1 MKNKLKLSLTE
12 QLLVVCT
19 FILGIVVISLGII
32 LPNDLIP
39 IYETNV
45 YNYLKQPLSFVQNE
59 EDVTDMKKA
68 DIINSEIAYI
78 YINDISGT
86 SISISDNLSDIIDI
100 NDIDELLS
108 NFDLSKSEGKFKYK
122 TTTYYYVLSAQNN
135 QIKIAMTDDVY
146 INKMRKSILFTIFR
160 VVGIA
165 LILITFFVIA
175 WANNLVNRI
184 KRIKDK
190 IDNINN
196 DKYNH
201 KTDERYQD
209 ELYTL
214 DKTVEDMRVY
224 LKEQEEYKNQMYQN
238 ISHDFKTP
246 ITVMKSYIEAYEDGI
261 ETKKKT
267 LQVVKEQ
274 LKKLEIKV
282 HSLLYLN
289 KLNYIQDRSDNLK
302 VQYDISITIKAAVD
316 KFKMSRPDVEFV
328 LDIDKKNTIFRG
340 SADMWEAIIDN
351 ILNNFIRYADKKVFI
366 NVKNNKIILY
376 NDGPKIDDNV
386 LNNIFTPYEKGVK
399 GVFGLGLSI
408 VKKTLHFLNYD
419 IDIEND
425 KKKGVRFI
433 IKEKK

>member
-1 MKNKLKLSLTE
+1 MRTNVSLTE
-12 QLLVVCT
+12 QLLILCLV
-19 FILGIVVISLGII
+19 ILGIIVISLGII
-32 LPNDLIP
+32 LPNNLIP

-45 YNYLKQPLSFVQNE
+45 YNYLKQPLSFVRNE
-59 EDVTDMKKA
+59 EDVNDS
-68 DIINSEIAYI
+68 INTEIAYI
-78 YINDISGT
+78 YINDLSGT
-86 SISISDNLSDIIDI
+86 SISISDNLPEIVDI
-100 NDIDELLS
+100 NNINKLLS
-108 NFDLSKSEGKFKYK
+108 KIDLTTDEGKFKYK
-122 TTTYYYVLSAQNN
+122 TTTYYYVSSIKNEK
-135 QIKIAMTDDVY
+135 IKIAITNDSY
-146 INKMRKSILFTIFR
+146 ITRMKHSILFTIFK

-165 LILITFFVIA
+165 LILISFSVLV
-175 WANNLVNRI
+175 WANSLVNRI

-196 DKYNH
+196 DKYNY
-201 KTDERYQD
+201 KTDERYHD

-267 LQVVKEQ
+267 LQVIKEQ
-274 LKKLEIKV
+274 LKKLELKV

-289 KLNYIQDRSDNLK
+289 KLNYIQDKKDNLN
-302 VQYDISITIKAAVD
+302 VQYDVSITINAAVD

-328 LDIDKKNTIFRG
+328 LDIDKKSTIFRG
-340 SADMWEAIIDN
+340 NADMWEAIIDN
-351 ILNNFIRYADKKVFI
+351 ILNNFMRYAKKQVKI
-366 NVKNNKIILY
+366 TVKNNKIILY
-376 NDGPKIDDNV
+376 NDGDVIDEKV
-386 LNNIFTPYEKGVK
+386 LNNIFTPYEKGVN

-419 IDIEND
+419 ISIENV
-425 KKKGVRFI
+425 KNGVKFTI
-433 IKEKK
+433 Y

>member
-1 MKNKLKLSLTE
+1 MIRNIKLTE
-12 QLLVVCT
+12 QLLIICIV
-19 FILGIVVISLGII
+19 ILIIIVISLGII
-32 LPNDLIP
+32 LPNNLVP

-45 YNYLKQPLSFVQNE
+45 YNYLRQPLSFVQNE
-59 EDVTDMKKA
+59 ED
-68 DIINSEIAYI
+68 INNSINTEIAYI
-78 YINDISGT
+78 YINDLSGT
-86 SISISDNLSDIIDI
+86 SISISDNLSKIIDI
-100 NDIDELLS
+100 KDISKLLS
-108 NFDLSKSEGKFKYK
+108 KIDLTTNEGKFKYRR
-122 TTTYYYVLSAQNN
+122 TTYYYVASINSN
-135 QIKIAMTDDVY
+135 RIKIAITDDIY
-146 INKMRKSILFTIFR
+146 INSMRTSTLLAIFK

-165 LILITFFVIA
+165 LILVTFFILA

-201 KTDERYQD
+201 KPDERYHD

-261 ETKKKT
+261 QDKKKT
-267 LQVVKEQ
+267 MKVIKEQ

-289 KLNYIQDRSDNLK
+289 KINYIQERQDNLN
-302 VQYDISITIKAAVD
+302 VQYDVSITINAAVD

-328 LDIDKKNTIFRG
+328 LDVDKKSTIFRG
-340 SADMWEAIIDN
+340 NSDMWEAIIDN
-351 ILNNFIRYADKKVFI
+351 ILNNFMRYAKKKVKI
-366 NVKNNKIILY
+366 TVKNNKIILY
-376 NDGPKIDDNV
+376 NDGENIDEKL
-386 LNNIFTPYEKGVK
+386 LNNIFTPYEKGVN

-419 IDIEND
+419 ISIENV
-425 KKKGVRFI
+425 KNGVKFTI
-433 IKEKK
+433 Y

>member
-1 MKNKLKLSLTE
+1 MSKKNVNLTD
-12 QLLVVCT
+12 QLLLICVV
-19 FILGIVVISLGII
+19 ILGIIVISLGII
-32 LPNDLIP
+32 LPNNLVP

-45 YNYLKQPLSFVQNE
+45 YNYLKQPLNFLQDEDDLNE
-59 EDVTDMKKA
+59 AV
-68 DIINSEIAYI
+68 NSEVAYI
-78 YINDISGT
+78 YINYINGE
-86 SISISDNLSDIIDI
+86 SISYSENLDRIIKFKNISKLLNHI
-100 NDIDELLS
+100 NI
-108 NFDLSKSEGKFKYK
+108 NRSEGKFRYMGA
-122 TTTYYYVLSAQNN
+122 TYYYVNSISNN
-135 QIKIAMTDDVY
+135 QIMIAITDNSY
-146 INKMRKSILFTIFR
+146 INNMRHSILITIFK

-165 LILITFFVIA
+165 LLLICFSILT

-184 KRIKDK
+184 KKIKDK

-201 KTDERYQD
+201 DKSPTKYYD

-246 ITVMKSYIEAYEDGI
+246 ITVMKSYVEAYEDGI
-261 ETKKKT
+261 YSEKKIYE
-267 LQVVKEQ
+267 VIKEQ

-289 KLNYIQDRSDNLK
+289 KISYIEERKENLN
-302 VQYDISITIKAAVD
+302 VQYDIRNTINSAVD
-316 KFKMSRPDVEFV
+316 KFKVSRPDVRFV
-328 LDIDKKNTIFRG
+328 LNIDKKSTIFRG

-351 ILNNFIRYADKKVFI
+351 ILGNFIRYAKKKI
-366 NVKNNKIILY
+366 SITVKNNKIILY
-376 NDGPKIDDNV
+376 NDGENIDENV
-386 LNNIFTPYEKGVK
+386 LNNIFTPYKKGVN

-419 IDIEND
+419 ISIENV
-425 KKKGVRFI
+425 KNGVKFI
-433 IKEKK
+433 IYERR

>member
-1 MKNKLKLSLTE
+1 MRTNVSLTE
-12 QLLVVCT
+12 QLLILCLV
-19 FILGIVVISLGII
+19 ILGIIVISLGII
-32 LPNDLIP
+32 LPNNLIP

-45 YNYLKQPLSFVQNE
+45 YNYLKQPLSFVRNE
-59 EDVTDMKKA
+59 EDVNDS
-68 DIINSEIAYI
+68 INTEIAYI
-78 YINDISGT
+78 YINDLSGT
-86 SISISDNLSDIIDI
+86 SISISDNLPEIVDI
-100 NDIDELLS
+100 NNINKLLS
-108 NFDLSKSEGKFKYK
+108 KIDLTTDEGKFKYK
-122 TTTYYYVLSAQNN
+122 TTTYYYVSSIKNEK
-135 QIKIAMTDDVY
+135 IKIAITNDSY
-146 INKMRKSILFTIFR
+146 ITKMKHSILFTIFK

-165 LILITFFVIA
+165 LILISFSVLV
-175 WANNLVNRI
+175 WANSLVNRI

-196 DKYNH
+196 DKYNY
-201 KTDERYQD
+201 KTDERYHD

-267 LQVVKEQ
+267 LQVIKEQ
-274 LKKLEIKV
+274 LKKLELKV

-289 KLNYIQDRSDNLK
+289 KLNYIQDKKDNLN
-302 VQYDISITIKAAVD
+302 VQYDVSITINAAVD

-328 LDIDKKNTIFRG
+328 LDIDKKSTIFRG
-340 SADMWEAIIDN
+340 NADMWEAIIDN
-351 ILNNFIRYADKKVFI
+351 ILNNFMRYAKKQVKI
-366 NVKNNKIILY
+366 TVKNNKIILY
-376 NDGPKIDDNV
+376 NDGDVIDEKV
-386 LNNIFTPYEKGVK
+386 LNNIFTPYEKGVN

-419 IDIEND
+419 ISIENA
-425 KKKGVRFI
+425 KNGVKFTI
-433 IKEKK
+433 Y

>member
-1 MKNKLKLSLTE
+1 MRTNVSLTE
-12 QLLVVCT
+12 QLLILCLV
-19 FILGIVVISLGII
+19 ILGIIVISLGII
-32 LPNDLIP
+32 LPNNLIP

-45 YNYLKQPLSFVQNE
+45 YNYLKQPLSFVRNE
-59 EDVTDMKKA
+59 EDVNDS
-68 DIINSEIAYI
+68 INTEIAYI
-78 YINDISGT
+78 YINDLSGT
-86 SISISDNLSDIIDI
+86 SISISDNLPEIVDI
-100 NDIDELLS
+100 NNINKLLS
-108 NFDLSKSEGKFKYK
+108 KIDLTTDEGKFKYK
-122 TTTYYYVLSAQNN
+122 TTTYYYVSSIKNEK
-135 QIKIAMTDDVY
+135 IKIAITNDSY
-146 INKMRKSILFTIFR
+146 ITRMKHSILFTIFK

-165 LILITFFVIA
+165 LILISFSVLV
-175 WANNLVNRI
+175 WANSLVNRI

-196 DKYNH
+196 DKYNY
-201 KTDERYQD
+201 KTDERYHD

-267 LQVVKEQ
+267 LQVIKEQ
-274 LKKLEIKV
+274 LKKLELKV

-289 KLNYIQDRSDNLK
+289 KLNYIQDKKDNLN
-302 VQYDISITIKAAVD
+302 VQYDVSITINAAVD

-328 LDIDKKNTIFRG
+328 LYIDKKSTIFRG
-340 SADMWEAIIDN
+340 NADMWEAIIDN
-351 ILNNFIRYADKKVFI
+351 ILNNFMRYAKKQVKI
-366 NVKNNKIILY
+366 TVKNNKIILY
-376 NDGPKIDDNV
+376 NDGDVIDEKV
-386 LNNIFTPYEKGVK
+386 LNNIFTPYEKGVN

-419 IDIEND
+419 ISIENV
-425 KKKGVRFI
+425 KNGVKFTI
-433 IKEKK
+433 Y

>member
-12 QLLVVCT
+12 QLLVVCI

-45 YNYLKQPLSFVQNE
+45 YNYLKQPLSFVHNE
-59 EDVTDMKKA
+59 EDVTDMKKT
-68 DIINSEIAYI
+68 DIINTEIAYI

-351 ILNNFIRYADKKVFI
+351 ILNNFMRYAKKKVKI
-366 NVKNNKIILY
+366 TVKNNKIILY
-376 NDGPKIDDNV
+376 NDGETIDEKV
-386 LNNIFTPYEKGVK
+386 LNNIFTPYEKGVN
-399 GVFGLGLSI
+399 GMFGLGLSI

-419 IDIEND
+419 ITIENV
-425 KKKGVRFI
+425 KNGVNFTI
-433 IKEKK
+433 Y